1 MRPEPW
7 MASSSELLA
16 CNEGTRTP
24 PRKPRDLPNRCE
36 NARAVR
42 EIARPSTVMNARDHR
57 GLHTRAS
64 GTEMA
69 EIPAMVWFFAKG
81 EERLQY
87 EIRRALDGEDI
98 EVVITRPNGIDQQRI
113 RSASDLLRQS
123 QAQWAELLASGWRP
137 VQLH

>member
-1 MRPEPW
+1 
-7 MASSSELLA
+7 
-16 CNEGTRTP
+16 
-24 PRKPRDLPNRCE
+24 
-36 NARAVR
+36 
-42 EIARPSTVMNARDHR
+42 
-57 GLHTRAS
+57 
-64 GTEMA
+64 MA